1 MKLATAAAALAIAV
15 GLASPANAFFG
26 GSGGSVAHFRNAS
39 RVGPATV
46 LVYPGR
52 YGCFTVLHTT
62 RHAPAG
68 VYVPPIATPLTL
80 TVAPGG
86 YCSPHGA
93 IHAATVFPNPAQFDV
108 KLFYVDQSG
117 GYVGSEQI
125 SIQSR

>member
-26 GSGGSVAHFRNAS
+26 GGTGSVAHFRNAS

-52 YGCFTVLHTT
+52 FGCFTVLGTT
-62 RHAPAG
+62 RHAPIGAH
-68 VYVPPIATPLTL
+68 VPPHAAPLTL

-86 YCSPHGA
+86 YCSPQTA
-93 IHAATVFPNPAQFDV
+93 VHAATVFPNPAQFDV

-117 GYVGSEQI
+117 GYIGSEQF
-125 SIQSR
+125 SIQAR